1 LEKIIKSNTIENLI
15 RMIRELME
23 NRFYGELV
31 IKFEAGKIT
40 ICRKTENIKI

>member
-1 LEKIIKSNTIENLI
+1 LKITANPDMLENLI
-15 RMIRELME
+15 RLVRELME

-40 ICRKTENIKI
+40 ICRKMENIKI